1 MKVQS
6 AERIE
11 TAESKGKA
19 EAYITQ
25 GVRLVIAGLH
35 ERSLEVSKCV
45 RSCIWIDKPPIA
57 DVALLHLFSF
67 YISRFP
73 YNTSLSF
80 RPKKKNYS
88 EVFPQRVHVYTY
100 TYLILYSHIYIDGCI
115 STYTSVG
122 F

>member
-45 RSCIWIDKPPIA
+45 RSCIWIDKPPTA

-73 YNTSLSF
+73 YDTSLSF
-80 RPKKKNYS
+80 RPKKKTILKSFLREYMS
-88 EVFPQRVHVYTY
+88 IRIPISFCTAISISMVVFLPIH
-100 TYLILYSHIYIDGCI
+100 L
-115 STYTSVG
+115 
-122 F
+122 